1 MYERNAIVIDRYF
14 SSVFGYDKKSN
25 IKNNASNYF
34 ELVGILE
41 KYQEASEVENN
52 VMDEFEK
59 IATKIKEIQKKQEGL
74 DKKSLKYFENRKNL
88 FLNLDED
95 EESLKKDFEKLEA
108 EFKNNELQIKE
119 NSDNFVQGIK
129 EFNEKSEIRN
139 KCGRER
145 RIIESDYQKI
155 LNATSEN
162 FSNILK
168 DKLKEIKVFLKSE
181 DKEAAKTQMV
191 EDITKNGS
199 KEKVPFDSNVINK
212 AIDTSLYIEEKRAE
226 ILLSLFDKTSR
237 LLNEINNDTVKIE
250 KHKKQVKDSKSK
262 LDFLNVI
269 SEYIIL
275 FLDNERMN
283 TIGGEAEHEK
293 VMLEACNNMENDLS
307 EIQNLYSLLIKEIN
321 GKASKKL
328 YNELYNVEYL
338 NELKEQE
345 VQFEKNISKLNML
358 GTVIYPDYWRLE
370 GMKKIFDTFKTI
382 MTDSYEVDLSEYE
395 PMDITFEVN
404 ENILGTETDN
414 NDENNETLETTEDS
428 NMSTDNVVSEEDTE
442 NVQDAES
449 VEEQNDKP
457 KEITLK
463 FDTSEEDDS
472 DEEDDDEFH
481 WDIEDE
487 EDDVLFANNDK
498 QKDEE
503 DDDDDDEIQESNIEI
518 QNDKDNED
526 GDDERDKEIDELLG
540 IFDSEDTDFEENSD
554 DDEEDN
560 HILQIEDDEEL
571 DDSIF
576 KKDDEE
582 EKIDK
587 KEKPKRKKLFGR
599 RK

>member
-14 SSVFGYDKKSN
+14 SGVFGYDKKSN

-52 VMDEFEK
+52 VMDEFDK
-59 IATKIKEIQKKQEGL
+59 IANRIKEIQKKQEGL

-88 FLNLDED
+88 FSKLDED

-108 EFKNNELQIKE
+108 EFKNNEMLIKE

-139 KCGRER
+139 KCGTER
-145 RIIESDYQKI
+145 RIIESDYQKV
-155 LNATSEN
+155 LNVTTEN

-168 DKLKEIKVFLKSE
+168 EKLKEIKSFIKSE
-181 DKEAAKTQMV
+181 DKEDAKIQMQ
-191 EDITKNGS
+191 ESITKNGS

-212 AIDTSLYIEEKRAE
+212 AIDTSLFIEEKRAE
-226 ILLSLFDKTSR
+226 ILLSLYDKTSR

-262 LDFLNVI
+262 LEFLNVI

-283 TIGGEAEHEK
+283 TIGGEEEHK
-293 VMLEACNNMENDLS
+293 RVMGEACNNLENDLV

-328 YNELYNVEYL
+328 YKELYNVDYL

-345 VQFEKNISKLNML
+345 VQFEKNISKLNMV

-370 GMKKIFDTFKTI
+370 GMKKIYDTFKTI
-382 MTDSYEVDLSEYE
+382 MTDTYEVDLSEYE
-395 PMDITFEVN
+395 PMDITFEVDK
-404 ENILGTETDN
+404 NILDTETDN
-414 NDENNETLETTEDS
+414 NEGNNDISETTENS
-428 NMSTDNVVSEEDTE
+428 NQNIENIDNEADVDKEKNAE
-442 NVQDAES
+442 NTTY
-449 VEEQNDKP
+449 EEQNGKV

-463 FDTSEEDDS
+463 FDTSEEDEEDS
-472 DEEDDDEFH
+472 NEDDDEEFH

-487 EDDVLFANNDK
+487 EDEILFANKDSK
-498 QKDEE
+498 KESEDDDEE
-503 DDDDDDEIQESNIEI
+503 DENQVSNIEI
-518 QNDKDNED
+518 QNDED
-526 GDDERDKEIDELLG
+526 DEDERDKEIDELLG
-540 IFDSEDTDFEENSD
+540 IFDSEDTDLEEEIYND
-554 DDEEDN
+554 DEDN
-560 HILQIEDDEEL
+560 HILQIEDDEEI

-576 KKDDEE
+576 KKDEE
-582 EKIDK
+582 EEEK

>member
-14 SSVFGYDKKSN
+14 SGVFGYDKKSN

-52 VMDEFEK
+52 VMDEFDK
-59 IATKIKEIQKKQEGL
+59 IANRIKEIQKKQEGL

-88 FLNLDED
+88 FSKLDED

-108 EFKNNELQIKE
+108 EFKNNEMLIKE

-139 KCGRER
+139 KCGTER
-145 RIIESDYQKI
+145 RIIESDYQKV
-155 LNATSEN
+155 LNVTTEN

-168 DKLKEIKVFLKSE
+168 EKLKEIKSFIKSE
-181 DKEAAKTQMV
+181 DKEEAKIQMQ
-191 EDITKNGS
+191 ESITKNGS

-212 AIDTSLYIEEKRAE
+212 AIDTSLFIEEKRAE
-226 ILLSLFDKTSR
+226 ILLSLYDKTSR

-262 LDFLNVI
+262 LEFLNVI

-283 TIGGEAEHEK
+283 TIGGEEEHK
-293 VMLEACNNMENDLS
+293 RVMGEACNNLENDLV
-307 EIQNLYSLLIKEIN
+307 EIQNLYSLSIKEIN

-328 YNELYNVEYL
+328 YKELYNVDYL

-345 VQFEKNISKLNML
+345 VQFEKNISKLNMV

-370 GMKKIFDTFKTI
+370 GMKKIYDTFKTI
-382 MTDSYEVDLSEYE
+382 MTDTYEVDLSEYE
-395 PMDITFEVN
+395 PMDITFEVDK
-404 ENILGTETDN
+404 NILDTETDN
-414 NDENNETLETTEDS
+414 NEGNNDISETTENS
-428 NMSTDNVVSEEDTE
+428 NQNIENIDNEADVDKEENAE
-442 NVQDAES
+442 NTTY
-449 VEEQNDKP
+449 EEQNGKA

-463 FDTSEEDDS
+463 FDTSEEDEEDS
-472 DEEDDDEFH
+472 NEDDDEEFH

-487 EDDVLFANNDK
+487 EDEILFANKDSK
-498 QKDEE
+498 KESEEDDEE
-503 DDDDDDEIQESNIEI
+503 DENQVSNIEI
-518 QNDKDNED
+518 QNDED
-526 GDDERDKEIDELLG
+526 DEDERDKEIDELLG
-540 IFDSEDTDFEENSD
+540 IFDSEDTDLEEEIYND
-554 DDEEDN
+554 DEDN
-560 HILQIEDDEEL
+560 HILQIEDDEEI

-576 KKDDEE
+576 KKDEE
-582 EKIDK
+582 EEEK